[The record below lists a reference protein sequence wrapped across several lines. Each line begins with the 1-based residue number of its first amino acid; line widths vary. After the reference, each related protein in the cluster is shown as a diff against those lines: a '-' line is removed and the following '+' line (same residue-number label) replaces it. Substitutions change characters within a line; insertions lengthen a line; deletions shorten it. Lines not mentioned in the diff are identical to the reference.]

1 MKKKKERVKKK
12 KEKKKKEKKRKKKER
27 RKQKQNQAPQTNK
40 QTNPHPTPPSRPH
53 PRPKL
58 PHDAHRYMTTQHLG
72 RRLALSLS
80 CCSPALSLLTTPLLP
95 SAVGEP
101 PTSNR
106 TPSGDVAPATPSPA
120 LPFSRGWGA
129 AAPAS
134 ALLAEAGEILSSR
147 TPALLLALG
156 NVPSAPSWLAGSAV
170 VWSGWL
176 VPPGW
181 LWLWPW
187 VWAWAWPWP
196 WPGPWGWAWAAVLR
210 RCSWSR

>member
-1 MKKKKERVKKK
+1 MKKKKKRK
-12 KEKKKKEKKRKKKER
+12 KEKKKRKEENKNKTK
-27 RKQKQNQAPQTNK
+27 PPK
-40 QTNPHPTPPSRPH
+40 QTNPHPTPPTRPH

-58 PHDAHRYMTTQHLG
+58 TDDTHRYMTTQHLG

-134 ALLAEAGEILSSR
+134 ALLAEAGEILSSK

-170 VWSGWL
+170 AWSGWL

-181 LWLWPW
+181 PRPCAWAW
-187 VWAWAWPWP
+187 VWAWPWP
-196 WPGPWGWAWAAVLR
+196 WAWAWAAVLR